1 MTLAAVTLIE
11 LPTRLAASGVYPETW
26 VFDLS
31 VPLGCIALRYP
42 IRDGASRPGCEPD
55 STLPAT
61 AVHTSPPSS
70 RHECGQ
76 DANRR
81 VRQPWGGKVPFSVSV
96 GRPAFLPVSRE
107 TSGTGP
113 LLSGRRQLAKSSYVS
128 AETGGRQGPSS
139 DSLTCVPTPSLASLP
154 IRRLTLRDLAACAD
168 LSEDRGWPREEHK
181 WGFLLTAGKGY
192 GIDDPEGGLLSACVV
207 TEYGPQNPALAAI
220 GMVLVAGRHARQG
233 VGRRLMR
240 HVVSAMGTTPLTL
253 HATPNGRPLYEE
265 LGFKVT
271 GRAEMVLGHLTPG
284 GPEPEVATRAATA
297 EDLTAILRL
306 DEQVFGSDRTH
317 IVTRLPAFADQLR
330 VAEDGGQII
339 GYAAA
344 WPNMDTHVVGPLIAR
359 DTSVAQALI
368 ASLAARTDRPLRT
381 DIDVRH
387 EELLAWVKERGLQSV
402 AFNSVM
408 AYGIAEL
415 PGDWSRRFAPVTVAA
430 G

>member
-1 MTLAAVTLIE
+1 M
-11 LPTRLAASGVYPETW
+11 
-26 VFDLS
+26 
-31 VPLGCIALRYP
+31 
-42 IRDGASRPGCEPD
+42 
-55 STLPAT
+55 
-61 AVHTSPPSS
+61 
-70 RHECGQ
+70 
-76 DANRR
+76 
-81 VRQPWGGKVPFSVSV
+81 
-96 GRPAFLPVSRE
+96 
-107 TSGTGP
+107 
-113 LLSGRRQLAKSSYVS
+113 
-128 AETGGRQGPSS
+128 
-139 DSLTCVPTPSLASLP
+139 PTPSLASLP

-192 GIDDPEGGLLSACVV
+192 GIDDPDGGLVSACVV
-207 TEYGPQNPALAAI
+207 TEYGPPERPALAAI
-220 GMVLVAGRHARQG
+220 GMVLVAERHTRQG

-265 LGFKVT
+265 LGFKVI
-271 GRAEMVLGHLTPG
+271 GRAEMVCGRFAPG
-284 GPEPEVATRAATA
+284 GPQPAVATRAATA
-297 EDLTAILRL
+297 EDLSALLRL
-306 DEQVFGSDRTH
+306 DEQAFGTDRTH

-330 VAEDGGQII
+330 VAEENGRII

-368 ASLAARTDRPLRT
+368 ASLAAHTDRPLRT
-381 DIDVRH
+381 DIDVRQT
-387 EELLAWVKERGLQSV
+387 ELLAWVKERGLASV

-408 AYGIAEL
+408 AYGITEL